1 MKKGP
6 RKVVRFRE
14 KVQVRIIPLE
24 GINQRSS
31 LLPFI
36 VFERPIT
43 DENELANRN
52 SEFRAKRIKMK
63 AAMHLRHLQRK
74 ARRAARKFKRT
85 ASATLSNY
93 ESHGLHQNSQAKRFR
108 QPRQISSGQ
117 GESRNRSG
125 IHI

>member
-24 GINQRSS
+24 GINQQSS
-31 LLPFI
+31 LLPFL

-52 SEFRAKRIKMK
+52 SEFRAKRIK
-63 AAMHLRHLQRK
+63 MHLRHLQRK

-93 ESHGLHQNSQAKRFR
+93 ESHGLNQNSQAKRFR

>member
-1 MKKGP
+1 MKI

-63 AAMHLRHLQRK
+63 AAMHLHHLQRK
-74 ARRAARKFKRT
+74 AR
-85 ASATLSNY
+85 
-93 ESHGLHQNSQAKRFR
+93 
-108 QPRQISSGQ
+108 
-117 GESRNRSG
+117 
-125 IHI
+125 

>member
-1 MKKGP
+1 MNKTS

-24 GINQRSS
+24 GINQQSS

-108 QPRQISSGQ
+108 QPRQISSG
-117 GESRNRSG
+117 
-125 IHI
+125 